1 MTDKELKELAKKKS
15 APLRFEADMSIFAHG
30 YEQGYREGIESR
42 FSKEQLHS
50 AFIAGKIFERTGI
63 NIFQDILKPKDY
75 EQKESK

>member
-15 APLRFEADMSIFAHG
+15 APLLFEADMSIFAHG

>member
-15 APLRFEADMSIFAHG
+15 APLIFEADMSIFAHG

-75 EQKESK
+75 EQKETK

>member
-15 APLRFEADMSIFAHG
+15 EPLIFEADMSIFAHA